1 MAHMRDRLVHRY
13 FVVDYALVW
22 DAVRENIPLLKEQ
35 VTQIIRVES
44 SSEEH

>member
-1 MAHMRDRLVHRY
+1 MRDRLVHRY